1 MRVSALE
8 GHRHWAPLY
17 DSEYNPL
24 LALESRIL
32 RHFLWPIRSKC
43 FLDVASGTGRWMT
56 WLAQRGAHVFGVD
69 VCAEMLEQAELKP
82 LARSRSI
89 IGDALHLPFAT
100 GIADTVLCSF
110 AAGYFAHLKSGV
122 AEMARAAK
130 PGGRVI
136 ISDLHPG
143 GVASGWSRS
152 FRVGAE
158 LFEMEHFS
166 PSVEELRAAAQD
178 ADLQLQT
185 QIDACFAESE
195 RGHFRAM
202 GKENVYLQLA
212 RTPAVWIGIWIK
224 PS

>member
-8 GHRHWAPLY
+8 GHQYWAPSY
-17 DSEYNPL
+17 DSESNPL
-24 LALESRIL
+24 LAVESRIL

-43 FLDVASGTGRWMT
+43 FLDIASGTGRWIT
-56 WLAQRGAHVFGVD
+56 WLAERGARVFGVD
-69 VCAEMLEQAELKP
+69 ACEEMLAQAERKP
-82 LARSRSI
+82 LARNRSI
-89 IGDALHLPFAT
+89 IGDALRLPFAT

-110 AAGYFAHLKSGV
+110 AAGYFSDLKSAV

-130 PGGRVI
+130 PGGKVI
-136 ISDLHPG
+136 ISDLHPE

-152 FRVGAE
+152 FRAGGE
-158 LFEMEHFS
+158 LIEMQHFS
-166 PSVEELRAAAQD
+166 PSVEELRAAGQD

-185 QIDACFAESE
+185 QIDVRFGESE
-195 RGHFRAM
+195 RVHFRAM